1 MVVVV
6 VVEVLQCKEKGSKN
20 VSNHQLYSHWVL
32 GIEHFRI
39 LPYNMYSIWLEK
51 SNIAVI
57 FIQNSGG
64 HMKDNKNRDQPVV
77 VVDGGGGP
85 AI

>member
-1 MVVVV
+1 
-6 VVEVLQCKEKGSKN
+6 
-20 VSNHQLYSHWVL
+20 
-32 GIEHFRI
+32 
-39 LPYNMYSIWLEK
+39 MYSIWLEK

-85 AI
+85 VIYLKRKINSISNFLR